1 MKIMHI
7 FVYIRACPQTNNPD
21 GDYRML
27 LHRIHFHTGRLPVLA
42 VCKDTSSLGA
52 SLLSPHIE
60 QLLRKPSLQR
70 YLATCM
76 SFQENMREQHVEW
89 LSKLITVAVHS
100 VHSTSGS
107 TRNRT
112 PAEVDAKAN
121 QSMAHY
127 HSQHEPLRQLP
138 LPNQQPLH
146 LTIPDTLTS
155 PEKKGG
161 NVTPVQVLRL
171 SLCSGKYVYLCKLC
185 DGYLSFLIYIYIYI
199 YIFVAKLT

>member
-1 MKIMHI
+1 MEC
-7 FVYIRACPQTNNPD
+7 VRVVDYITACPQTNNPD

-42 VCKDTSSLGA
+42 VCKDASSLGA
-52 SLLSPHIE
+52 SLLSPHID

-70 YLATCM
+70 YLATSM
-76 SFQENMREQHVEW
+76 SFQENLREHHVEW
-89 LSKLITVAVHS
+89 LSKLITGAVHS
-100 VHSTSGS
+100 VHSTSAG
-107 TRNRT
+107 TRTRT

-121 QSMAHY
+121 QILAQY

-138 LPNQQPLH
+138 MPNQQL
-146 LTIPDTLTS
+146 LQLAIPDTMTS

-171 SLCSGKYVYLCKLC
+171 SPLLWKICLPDCEL
-185 DGYLSFLIYIYIYI
+185 FMII
-199 YIFVAKLT
+199 